1 MVPPTYLHTAVTAA
15 AQSNPYKDNLD
26 SIFTYLPAYS
36 DKWPLNTQ
44 RAVAVG
50 LHGIWYTPCTAG
62 PIVNNRP
69 ANYSLGN
76 ICGSSCQKYKIT
88 RKNQI
93 TSIIK
98 ACMQQAYN
106 SSFYVDS
113 TYNTLVAFDVKEE
126 LIFTYDGTTNLRS
139 KICQAKKSATNVTN
153 LMAAVDIQFEDYNN
167 TCGHGRYPRLYML
180 RQLSA
185 FLSHGYTS
193 PDKEAEC
200 LSN

>member
-98 ACMQQAYN
+98 
-106 SSFYVDS
+106 
-113 TYNTLVAFDVKEE
+113 
-126 LIFTYDGTTNLRS
+126 
-139 KICQAKKSATNVTN
+139 ICQAKKSATNVTN